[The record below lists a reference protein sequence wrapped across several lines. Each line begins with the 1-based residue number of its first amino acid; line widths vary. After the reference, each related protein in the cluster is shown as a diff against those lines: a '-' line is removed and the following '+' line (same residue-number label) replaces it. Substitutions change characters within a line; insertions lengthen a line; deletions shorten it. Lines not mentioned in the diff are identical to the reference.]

1 MIFKKEKKRKKSI
14 KQNKRI
20 LFDSKSKKKYKKR
33 KKKYILTLISKINI
47 KFSPNNLYYYYLF
60 GTCLILW
67 IILFIIFWSVFKV
80 KKINIFR
87 NDSITNVNIAYRAID
102 SIRWK
107 NIFSLEKTEISNL
120 IKNYQKNVKYI
131 NVNKK
136 LPNTL
141 NINIWSYK
149 EVFNTDYNWKNYIVV
164 KNWTFIPNK
173 FNKELIK
180 VNIVRKNKT
189 NLIPDYK
196 IIIKKDFVQKIE
208 ELFNKLKN
216 NLLSIKIKNIYL
228 YETERNVI
236 IMLDNWTKLLFNIN
250 TDIKNQIA
258 NLMVLNQEYFN
269 INKKKVVYIDLR
281 INNKIFICPLENEYQ
296 CKINLKRIYPYE
308 N

>member
-1 MIFKKEKKRKKSI
+1 MILKKEKKRKKSI
-14 KQNKRI
+14 KQNKKI

-33 KKKYILTLISKINI
+33 KKKFILTLISKINI
-47 KFSPNNLYYYYLF
+47 KFTAKNLYYYYLF
-60 GTCLILW
+60 GICLLLW
-67 IILFIIFWSVFKV
+67 IILFIIFWPVFKI
-80 KKINIFR
+80 KEINIFR

-102 SIRWK
+102 AIRWE
-107 NIFSLEKTEISNL
+107 NIFSLDKTEISNL
-120 IKNYQKNVKYI
+120 IKNYQKNIKYVDI
-131 NVNKK
+131 STT

-149 EVFNTDYNWKNYIVV
+149 EVFNTSYNWKNYIVV
-164 KNWTFIPNK
+164 KNWTFIPGK
-173 FNKELIK
+173 FNNELIK
-180 VNIVRKNKT
+180 VNIIRKNKT

-196 IIIKKDFVQKIE
+196 IVIKKDFVQKIE
-208 ELFNKLKN
+208 KLYNKLKN
-216 NLLSIKIKNIYL
+216 NLLSIKIKDIYL
-228 YETERNVI
+228 YESERNVI

-269 INKKKVVYIDLR
+269 INKKKVIYIDLR

-296 CKINLKRIYPYE
+296 CKINLKKIYPYE